1 MNIVFHSTL
10 IVFSRRKKS
19 QFSPL
24 VNLRVKNHSG
34 GWNHERPSIAKANMR
49 KKNKVITLPDFRQY
63 YKTMIIK
70 TKCYWQKNRHMD
82 KWIRIET
89 QEINPPL
96 VSQSSTK
103 EVSTIE

>member
-34 GWNHERPSIAKANMR
+34 GWNHERPSIVKANMR

-63 YKTMIIK
+63 YKTMIKQNVTGKK
-70 TKCYWQKNRHMD
+70 TD
-82 KWIRIET
+82 IWINGLE
-89 QEINPPL
+89 
-96 VSQSSTK
+96 
-103 EVSTIE
+103 